1 MILLLVAF
9 IWGSGF
15 IATQMAIDNGYS
27 TSFILAYRFIVSSV
41 LFGVIFRKDLKK
53 ILNKVNYGGVVVGLL
68 LFFSFTL
75 QTYGLEY
82 TSPSNNA
89 FITATNVVFVPF
101 LSWLIFKIKPKI
113 NSFLA
118 AIICLVGVTILSIDF
133 SVGFTSF
140 GIGELLTF
148 GSAVCFA
155 LHTVSIGYYSS
166 KMETKAIIFLQIF
179 TAGILSIIL
188 FVFVDGNFAEF
199 IPNTKQ
205 LPVLYLAIF
214 STSVCY
220 FLQTK
225 AQSVVSPTKTS
236 IVISTESLFATT
248 MSIILGYETLKSSI
262 IVGGVL
268 ILCSVLL
275 AEIDFSSFGN
285 KKKPV
290 E

>member
-15 IATQMAIDNGYS
+15 IATQMAIDYGYS
-27 TSFILAYRFIVSSV
+27 TSFILAYRFTISSV
-41 LFGVIFRKDLKK
+41 LFGIFFRKDLGK
-53 ILNKVNYGGVVVGLL
+53 ILKKENYGGVVVGVL
-68 LFFSFTL
+68 LFLSFTL

-101 LSWLIFKIKPKI
+101 LSWLIFHIKPKI
-113 NSFLA
+113 NSFIA
-118 AIICLVGVTILSIDF
+118 AFICLAGVSVLSIDF

-155 LHTVSIGYYSS
+155 LHTVSIGYYS
-166 KMETKAIIFLQIF
+166 KKIETNSIIFLQIL
-179 TAGILSIIL
+179 TAGVLSIIL
-188 FVFVDGNFAEF
+188 FVFVDGGFKEF
-199 IPNTKQ
+199 IPSAKQ

-236 IVISTESLFATT
+236 IIISTESLFATT
-248 MSIILGYETLKSSI
+248 LSIILGYETLKLTI
-262 IVGGVL
+262 IVGGILVL
-268 ILCSVLL
+268 SSVLL
-275 AEIDFSSFGN
+275 AEIDFSSFKN
-285 KKKPV
+285 KDNN
-290 E
+290 